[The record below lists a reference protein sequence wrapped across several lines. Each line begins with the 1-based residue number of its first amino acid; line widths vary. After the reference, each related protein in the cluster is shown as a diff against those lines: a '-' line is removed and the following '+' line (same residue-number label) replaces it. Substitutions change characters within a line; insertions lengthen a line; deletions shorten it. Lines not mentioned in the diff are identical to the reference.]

1 MSIDLPVLNPIP
13 DNIDEVL
20 QHLLRYP
27 ALPEIGPW
35 LVELIK
41 SSGHLST
48 GDDMRWRLL
57 CIVWLAAEF
66 DLEQAWPY
74 LMWLNQKE
82 PVIST
87 HLSQILIEATD
98 DFNAHVQLA
107 NWIAEAQDERL
118 KTFFQDFRP
127 IPTQRKVPALMT
139 ALLTQPDHPKIGVWL
154 DSFCQGTAEDTSK
167 QLRPWRLLAAT
178 WYAAGFNA
186 SQGLAY
192 LQRLG
197 NGSSQLSGADNK
209 LLMDAASQ
217 ANAQA
222 TLVQMI
228 ANCGSPAIK
237 TMLQEFGHPD
247 LTGLVESVFESEPD
261 YAHLSEASKGVKTD
275 VETFQ
280 RNRAAL
286 EQAGIMPG
294 PAQVLD
300 LACGPVAAQTV
311 LLSAAGYAAVG
322 VDLDIPPG
330 YLPLPGPLQWFKRKK
345 YADVWKAATASYYQA
360 LASQAGLSLKWNKVK
375 LELADPTRLRFS
387 DSSFE
392 AVICSHFLQHAPD
405 VTGLLAEAA
414 RVLKPGGVLVADI
427 RPYTSRLGA
436 FTATATPWEHLL
448 DTVISDVP
456 LNKWREARYQA
467 AIEKHFSIK
476 TWETEADHKAQEL
489 LTPELQEELADYSS
503 EELIRKQI
511 FVVALKK

>member
-247 LTGLVESVFESEPD
+247 LTGLVESV
-261 YAHLSEASKGVKTD
+261 
-275 VETFQ
+275 
-280 RNRAAL
+280 
-286 EQAGIMPG
+286 
-294 PAQVLD
+294 
-300 LACGPVAAQTV
+300 
-311 LLSAAGYAAVG
+311 
-322 VDLDIPPG
+322 
-330 YLPLPGPLQWFKRKK
+330 
-345 YADVWKAATASYYQA
+345 
-360 LASQAGLSLKWNKVK
+360 
-375 LELADPTRLRFS
+375 
-387 DSSFE
+387 
-392 AVICSHFLQHAPD
+392 
-405 VTGLLAEAA
+405 
-414 RVLKPGGVLVADI
+414 
-427 RPYTSRLGA
+427 
-436 FTATATPWEHLL
+436 
-448 DTVISDVP
+448 
-456 LNKWREARYQA
+456 
-467 AIEKHFSIK
+467 
-476 TWETEADHKAQEL
+476 
-489 LTPELQEELADYSS
+489 
-503 EELIRKQI
+503 
-511 FVVALKK
+511 